1 MYVETYS
8 AGDKL
13 YKKGEYSDAYGFFSQ
28 VLLQSSDKN
37 LRSKALYMKALCSF
51 KLRKYSRSAQ
61 EFEEFIRMFPDHPLI
76 YRAAFWAGDAN
87 FEDSIYL
94 ASAQDFAIAML
105 EDNPREQ
112 MRASKSLENI
122 LWGYLPIEYF
132 PSLLDRVD
140 RSLEGF
146 IAVIWLRRLQND
158 GEYAKALRE
167 GQKML
172 QRVYD
177 EQSKRQ
183 LQDEIEKIV
192 NYLKENLAVAVLVP
206 QQGDFAQFGN
216 DVERGVRLAFSDYSR
231 NIELKVLNTSGDPL
245 TTAKQM
251 DKLMQTTTPLCI
263 IGPITSNETVAAGA
277 LAGTYKVPLITPS
290 ASRDGIAEI
299 SPYIFQLVASPVK
312 SSAYLA
318 EFASDSMDTFA
329 IIAPDDEL
337 GHSCATAFASVV
349 ARKGKTILSAKFY
362 SVGTVDFSQLL
373 AEIKEPIL
381 KYYDENW
388 RHFDTLDAALY
399 ECSSDSGCRVKPR
412 EEWLVHIDG
421 IFLPAYYD
429 DIVVILPQIPFMYI
443 DATVLGT
450 NGWVIKNFMGEKRLR
465 RYLDSTF
472 VVPDDFYICKDNIG
486 WVSFARKYKSKY
498 GTSPSRLSALGYDAA
513 TLVIQGIENGAVTQE
528 LMRDYLSGIHNFNGA
543 AGPVTFDENGANMR
557 SIIIMFQNG
566 KPVKVK

>member
-1 MYVETYS
+1 
-8 AGDKL
+8 
-13 YKKGEYSDAYGFFSQ
+13 
-28 VLLQSSDKN
+28 
-37 LRSKALYMKALCSF
+37 
-51 KLRKYSRSAQ
+51 
-61 EFEEFIRMFPDHPLI
+61 MFPDHPPI
-76 YRAAFWAGDAN
+76 YRAAYWAGDAN
-87 FEDSIYL
+87 VVDSSFL
-94 ASAQDFAIAML
+94 SSAQDFALATL

-112 MRASKSLENI
+112 MKASKALENI

-132 PSLLDRVD
+132 PPLLDRVD

-158 GEYAKALRE
+158 NEYAKALRE

-177 EQSKRQ
+177 TQSKRQ
-183 LQDEIEKIV
+183 LEDEMKKIV
-192 NYLKENLAVAVLVP
+192 NYLKENLIVAVLVP
-206 QQGDFAQFGN
+206 ERGDFSQFGT
-216 DVERGVRLAFSDYSR
+216 DVANGVRLAFAQSSK
-231 NIELKVLNTSGDPL
+231 NIDIEILDTGGDPL
-245 TTAKQM
+245 KTAKQM
-251 DKLMQTTTPLCI
+251 DKLMQSKMPLCI

-318 EFASDSMDTFA
+318 QFASDSMDTFA
-329 IIAPDDEL
+329 IVAPDDEL
-337 GHSCATAFASVV
+337 GHACALAFASVAAQKKKV
-349 ARKGKTILSAKFY
+349 ILGAKFY

-381 KYYDENW
+381 QYYDENW

-399 ECSSDSGCRVKPR
+399 ECDSDSGCQVKPR

-443 DATVLGT
+443 DAKVLGT
-450 NGWVIKNFMGEKRLR
+450 NGWVLNDLLRAKHLR
-465 RYLDSTF
+465 RYLDS
-472 VVPDDFYICKDNIG
+472 VLVIPDDFYICKDNTG
-486 WVSFARKYKSKY
+486 WDSFARKYKAKY
-498 GTSPSRLSALGYDAA
+498 STSPSRLAALGYDAA
-513 TLVIQGIENGAVTQE
+513 TLVIKGIESGAVTQE
-528 LMRDYLSGIHNFNGA
+528 LMRDYLSGIHDFAGA
-543 AGPVTFDENGANMR
+543 AGPITFDENGANMR
-557 SIIIMFQNG
+557 AIIMTFQNG
-566 KPVKVK
+566 KPEKIK